1 MNDAANAVKESDT
14 SADPKTNGLPWVS
27 SRHFLIFDNAMLEMI
42 RSLNSKQIEKFQV
55 DNKLVRDQYESLN
68 SKSKHK
74 IAPIYL

>member
-1 MNDAANAVKESDT
+1 MNDAANAGKESDT

-27 SRHFLIFDNAMLEMI
+27 SRHFLIFDIAMLEMI

-55 DNKLVRDQYESLN
+55 DSKLVRDQYESLN